1 MRGAAAGHASEPREL
16 QQQMLVADT
25 VPCQRCQVVRQLPQV
40 IRVQAEGR
48 EGGGIGHLRRQEADA
63 VVGHVEAAQA
73 RQRAHGHGHL
83 LQVVV

>member
-1 MRGAAAGHASEPREL
+1 MARERAKMNSTTNAGCRHG
-16 QQQMLVADT
+16 
-25 VPCQRCQVVRQLPQV
+25 PCQRCQVVRQLPQV

-83 LQVVV
+83 LEVVV